1 MDLVHFSRKIFV
13 DLTYLPEFKFS
24 DKEFTVSGPGCSLG
38 LSYLFEDMDGMT
50 DEEAIFWV
58 RDNIVDEWKRL
69 GLDCGVTGL
78 LADREPW
85 DRQISIMAWENIS
98 CEFSKYY
105 KAKKG
110 IGRPRNTYK
119 PFVEE
124 STSIE
129 NFL

>member
-1 MDLVHFSRKIFV
+1 
-13 DLTYLPEFKFS
+13 
-24 DKEFTVSGPGCSLG
+24 
-38 LSYLFEDMDGMT
+38 MDGMT

-58 RDNIVDEWKRL
+58 RDNIINEWKRL
-69 GLDCGVTGL
+69 GLDTDVAGL
-78 LADREPW
+78 FSDRQSW
-85 DRQISIMAWENIS
+85 DRCLSLQSLENAF

-124 STSIE
+124 TTSIE
-129 NFL
+129 KFL